1 MQISAKAIRA
11 LLGRCLSSMDAFM
24 MAASDGMAH
33 TSGESSFAIY
43 RGKKSAHL
51 VSIHRPVSSIACG
64 P

>member
-1 MQISAKAIRA
+1 
-11 LLGRCLSSMDAFM
+11 MDAFM